1 MRRRLFESG
10 MLCAMAVA
18 VTLWSSSLA
27 LSAGDLPTK
36 DAPAPPRTPQTGI
49 DPGIRV
55 DPGPSPD
62 PHTAVPP
69 KSNPDPGMAINPDA
83 GPGARPKSGLSPE
96 GKPLPD
102 VRPPDGAPETRPDPK
117 KQQQ

>member
-1 MRRRLFESG
+1 MRRRLFEFG
-10 MLCAMAVA
+10 MHCAMAVA
-18 VTLWSSSLA
+18 VTLWPSTLA
-27 LSAGDLPTK
+27 LSAGDPPTK

-69 KSNPDPGMAINPDA
+69 KTNPDPGMAINPDVE
-83 GPGARPKSGLSPE
+83 PGARSKSGLSPE
-96 GKPLPD
+96 TKPLPD
-102 VRPPDGAPETRPDPK
+102 VHPPAGIPEMPPDPK
-117 KQQQ
+117 KQQ